1 MDQDVE
7 WDVDQDDMGA
17 DTYKDVY
24 LDMQEGVYQ
33 DVYQDVDWDV
43 EQNRDLDMDW
53 DGEQAVDQGVKYRMG
68 ITIWIRIQVRGLV
81 TRWLSAGETRMPLAG
96 RDGKGIRG
104 LRSRWHGCGN
114 G

>member
-1 MDQDVE
+1 LGWGIGCGLGRE
-7 WDVDQDDMGA
+7 IW
-17 DTYKDVY
+17 T
-24 LDMQEGVYQ
+24 
-33 DVYQDVDWDV
+33 
-43 EQNRDLDMDW
+43 
-53 DGEQAVDQGVKYRMG
+53 RMG

-104 LRSRWHGCGN
+104 LRSRWRGCGN